1 MVEENQTTE
10 RTTNTNEQEAEA
22 QADALNSNLLASQQE
37 RDIASLQEKNR
48 SLTAQC
54 AEQEARNASL
64 LDEISEV
71 KSQVTAKATALANA
85 SEQVE
90 REVKSRQK
98 AEEREKDVCERMARV
113 DVESDSLRQEIR

>member
-1 MVEENQTTE
+1 MVENQTTE
-10 RTTNTNEQEAEA
+10 RTNEQEAEA

-48 SLTAQC
+48 TFTAKC
-54 AEQEARNASL
+54 AEQESLNASL
-64 LDEISEV
+64 QNEISEV
-71 KSQVTAKATALANA
+71 KNEVTAKATALANA
-85 SEQVE
+85 TEQVE
-90 REVKSRQK
+90 SEVKSRQK